1 MMALVEEGTKS
12 AKKMKSKSHTG
23 IPEAV
28 FLEDVDAFMQKP
40 ENADPTA
47 VVQRLDEQHN
57 KYKFMELNLL
67 QKKKRL
73 RAQIPDIKTT
83 LEIVQHMRSKQ
94 GSGEEMDTQFLLADQ
109 VYAKAS
115 IPPSDRV
122 CLWLGANVM
131 LEYSLEDAES
141 LLTNNLTA
149 AKESLLQVDH
159 DLDFLRDQYTTTEVN
174 MARVYNYGVKK
185 RQGAQSAS

>member
-1 MMALVEEGTKS
+1 MALVEEEPKS
-12 AKKMKSKSHTG
+12 SKKLKSTTHTG

-28 FLEDVDAFMQKP
+28 FLENVEAFMQKA

-73 RAQIPDIKTT
+73 RSQIPDIRTT

-94 GSGEEMDTQFLLADQ
+94 GSGEDMATQFLLADQ
-109 VYAKAS
+109 VYAKAT

-131 LEYSLEDAES
+131 LEYSVEDAES
-141 LLTNNLTA
+141 LLTSNLTA
-149 AKESLLQVDH
+149 AKESLLQVDE

-185 RQGAQSAS
+185 RQSVQSSS